1 VSLADNVYD
10 AYHVSY
16 QPLLP
21 QRPSTGVMYVKTYI
35 VSLRC
40 TLLAVLL
47 PLRLISIES
56 LTCRT
61 GTMWC
66 WLSLLCFGS
75 IWAIMPHKTRSLE
88 RTFYLNRSNKVWIPS
103 RGKDCQAV
111 GGCSAHNGIRYP
123 GLKKAGLRPHSGV
136 SLEMLFPNGSREIG
150 RDSAIFLTYVYC
162 DSKAIGCPTLIHQ
175 FHPSHS

>member
-1 VSLADNVYD
+1 MRIMYPINHYC
-10 AYHVSY
+10 HNG
-16 QPLLP
+16 PL
-21 QRPSTGVMYVKTYI
+21 RGS
-35 VSLRC
+35 C
-40 TLLAVLL
+40 TLNIHSIVAMYSSSSIST
-47 PLRLISIES
+47 LRLISIKS

-88 RTFYLNRSNKVWIPS
+88 RTFIINRSNKVWIPL